1 MWPDTPQDV
10 LVALDFECETIAAR
24 YASLEDALL
33 APFAFHLLD
42 PKTWV
47 TRITK
52 QKLELFISTALKFLR
67 ETLIVPFESIS
78 SEELHRSFL

>member
-1 MWPDTPQDV
+1 MWPDAPQDV
-10 LVALDFECETIAAR
+10 LVTLDFEREAIAAR

-33 APFAFHLLD
+33 APFAFHLFD

-52 QKLELFISTALKFLR
+52 QKFELFISTALKILR
-67 ETLIVPFESIS
+67 ETPIVPFESVS
-78 SEELHRSFL
+78 SEELHGLFL